1 MLFELG
7 GKRKRLIQVIYVC
20 LALLM
25 FVGLVGL
32 GIGSNVSGGI
42 FDALGIGGS
51 NTSSSPQYDAQI
63 ERAESTLQTNPKD
76 EKALLTLARTHFLAG
91 QAATETDDQGRIT
104 LTDETLAQYREA
116 TDAWERYMATKPKQ
130 PDDGVASLMVQSYTS
145 IAGNDPARIQQDVEQ
160 AFKAA
165 QVVAEARPSFGTYLQ
180 LATYAFYAG
189 DDEAGKE
196 AEQKALQEAPD
207 STSRNQVKAQ
217 VKQAQAQGAAI
228 QKAIKQSAPDQSQL
242 EDPLGGL
249 GGTQPPLPGG

>member
-7 GKRKRLIQVIYVC
+7 GKRKRLIQAIYVC

-104 LTDETLAQYREA
+104 LTDETLAQYRE
-116 TDAWERYMATKPKQ
+116 
-130 PDDGVASLMVQSYTS
+130 
-145 IAGNDPARIQQDVEQ
+145 
-160 AFKAA
+160 
-165 QVVAEARPSFGTYLQ
+165 
-180 LATYAFYAG
+180 
-189 DDEAGKE
+189 
-196 AEQKALQEAPD
+196 
-207 STSRNQVKAQ
+207 
-217 VKQAQAQGAAI
+217 
-228 QKAIKQSAPDQSQL
+228 
-242 EDPLGGL
+242 
-249 GGTQPPLPGG
+249 